1 MVSTKFY
8 CGYDEDIY
16 LSAWAD
22 SGSMSVDHIKQL
34 ELEFLDAIVCLSVKL
49 NCFAL

>member
-8 CGYDEDIY
+8 SGYDEDVY

-22 SGSMSVDHIKQL
+22 SGSMSVDHIKEL
-34 ELEFLDAIVCLSVKL
+34 ELEFLDAIVSSSKNVL
-49 NCFAL
+49 